1 MVRFFIS
8 KGFFVMMILSIFVMV
23 VLFGVLF
30 YYCVSLFI
38 SSLILFV
45 WIVVFGVV
53 GLWLVWV
60 LVFLV
65 IIFVLFNFVLMCKL
79 MIFVLVFCGFCKV
92 MLLMLCI
99 EKEVIDVGIIWWEGD
114 LFQGKLDWKKLYNYL

>member
-8 KGFFVMMILSIFVMV
+8 KGFFVMMILSIFVTV
-23 VLFGVLF
+23 VLFGALF
-30 YYCVSLFI
+30 YYRVSLFI

-53 GLWLVWV
+53 GLWSAWV

-65 IIFVLFNFVLMCKL
+65 IIFVLFNFAFMRKS
-79 MIFVLVFCGFCKV
+79 MIFASVFRGFRKV
-92 MLLMLCI
+92 MSSMSRI
-99 EKEVIDVGIIWWEGD
+99 EKEAIDAGIIWWEGD
-114 LFQGKLDWKKLYNYL
+114 LF